1 MDREFSRQEY
11 WNGLPFPSPR
21 VLSYLGIEP
30 WSPDRRILYYCHL
43 ENPNL
48 SGEVNNY
55 IRDWGKYNIPVTKL
69 SFGWF
74 GLPSSVHENRQH
86 DVL

>member
-11 WNGLPFPSPR
+11 WSGLSFPSPR
-21 VLSYLGIEP
+21 VLSYLGTEP

-43 ENPNL
+43 ESPNL

-55 IRDWGKYNIPVTKL
+55 LRDWGKYNMLLLLL
-69 SFGWF
+69 SHFSYVR
-74 GLPSSVHENRQH
+74 LCATP
-86 DVL
+86 